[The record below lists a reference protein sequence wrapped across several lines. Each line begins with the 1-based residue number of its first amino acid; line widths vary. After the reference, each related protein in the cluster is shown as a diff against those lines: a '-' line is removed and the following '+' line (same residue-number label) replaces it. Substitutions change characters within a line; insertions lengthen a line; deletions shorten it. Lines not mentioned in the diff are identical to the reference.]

1 MNEISVMVVAYL
13 LGCINTGY
21 YLVKILTRQDIRAL
35 ASGNTGSRNVGR
47 LLGVKG
53 FIITFIG
60 DAGKG
65 VAAVWFAD
73 YMEVDHLTATAV
85 LLLVV
90 AGHIWPIQLGFRGG
104 KGFATL
110 IGGMLIF
117 DPFVL
122 FAGMLLSAAVFAVV
136 RATTKA
142 GLIALAC
149 TPVIILVRR
158 IRYGDP
164 LLSGD
169 FFLYCALVTIVL
181 YAHRSNIRKE
191 FLQLRSGS

>member
-1 MNEISVMVVAYL
+1 MNEISVIVVAYL

-21 YLVKILTRQDIRAL
+21 YLVKILTGQDIRTL

-53 FIITFIG
+53 FVLTFIG

-73 YMEVDHLTATAV
+73 YMGADHLTATAV
-85 LLLVV
+85 LLMVV
-90 AGHIWPIQLGFRGG
+90 VGHIWPVQLGFRGG
-104 KGFATL
+104 KGFASLT
-110 IGGMLIF
+110 GGMLVL
-117 DPFVL
+117 DPLVL
-122 FAGMLLSAAVFAVV
+122 FAGMVLSVAFFAFV

-149 TPVIILVRR
+149 TPAIILIRR

-169 FFLYCALVTIVL
+169 FFLYCVLVAIVL

-191 FLQLRSGS
+191 FFHLRSGS